1 VSKKSVEG
9 LIDRSKLFASLAKK
23 HKLSTSKVQAV
34 FETLIKGKSF
44 TQQKAT
50 TVTVK
55 QQVPAEVRTTKIKR
69 VEVIKEVPV
78 VTTRQVIKKVE
89 VIKEVPVEVIREV
102 KVIKEVPI
110 EVIKEVVKQVTVK
123 VPVVKIKEIIKK
135 VPVIKVKEVVKK
147 VPVVK
152 KVVDTKEID
161 KLNAKIADLKK
172 RLAEKPKTVEVIRE
186 VPVEIIKEVEVVKQI
201 DFASLA
207 KMMKGMKRV
216 EVSKTVVGEST
227 VRGEE
232 KIVERRE
239 LKPGTK
245 ATKVTGKATKISKTA
260 KPAKAEKT
268 AKTAKAA
275 KPAKATKPT
284 KDKSTTKSTVKA
296 KNGDDLT
303 KIEGI
308 GPKIAE
314 ILNNGGVS
322 TFKELS
328 KSKISNLKSLLE
340 KAGPKFQMHDP
351 STWTEQAALAAD
363 GKWNKLKTL
372 QDNLDGGKR

>member
-1 VSKKSVEG
+1 MY
-9 LIDRSKLFASLAKK
+9 
-23 HKLSTSKVQAV
+23 
-34 FETLIKGKSF
+34 ETLIKSKSF
-44 TQQKAT
+44 TQQKAN
-50 TVTVK
+50 TVK
-55 QQVPAEVRTTKIKR
+55 LKEQVPVQVRTAKVQK

-78 VTTRQVIKKVE
+78 IAYKQVVKRVN
-89 VIKEVPVEVIREV
+89 VIQEVPVEVIREV

-110 EVIKEVVKQVTVK
+110 EVIKEVTREVK
-123 VPVVKIKEIIKK
+123 VPVIKIKEVVKK

-147 VPVVK
+147 VPVIK

-161 KLNAKIADLKK
+161 KLNGKIADLKK
-172 RLAEKPKTVEVIRE
+172 KLAAKPKTIEVIRE

-207 KMMKGMKRV
+207 KMMKGMKKV

-245 ATKVTGKATKISKTA
+245 ATKITGKATKAKAKSKTTT
-260 KPAKAEKT
+260 KT
-268 AKTAKAA
+268 AS
-275 KPAKATKPT
+275 KPKK
-284 KDKSTTKSTVKA
+284 K
-296 KNGDDLT
+296 DDLT

-314 ILNNGGVS
+314 LLNKGGIS

-328 KSKISNLKSLLE
+328 KSKISNLKSILE
-340 KAGPKFQMHDP
+340 NAGPKFQMHDP